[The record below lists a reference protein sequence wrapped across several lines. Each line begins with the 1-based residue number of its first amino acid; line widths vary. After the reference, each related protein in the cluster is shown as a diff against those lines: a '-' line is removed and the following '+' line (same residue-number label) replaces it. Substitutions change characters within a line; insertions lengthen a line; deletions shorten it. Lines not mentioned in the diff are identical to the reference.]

1 MNQNNIDSWMR
12 RIKKYQLSTNT
23 IINSPGVARVI
34 FTVIVTF
41 AVYPRLVLNRYFSWS
56 AWRIASPV
64 KLKNI
69 STFFSLC
76 PPHGEYFYAVLR
88 IQLILMRIR
97 IRILDPHWKKMD
109 PNPDPNYWIFITKQ
123 NFQILCLI
131 CLLFCC

>member
-97 IRILDPHWKKMD
+97 IRILDPHWKK
-109 PNPDPNYWIFITKQ
+109 NGSGSKLLKSYNKAEFLNLLSYVFRL
-123 NFQILCLI
+123 FLC
-131 CLLFCC
+131 